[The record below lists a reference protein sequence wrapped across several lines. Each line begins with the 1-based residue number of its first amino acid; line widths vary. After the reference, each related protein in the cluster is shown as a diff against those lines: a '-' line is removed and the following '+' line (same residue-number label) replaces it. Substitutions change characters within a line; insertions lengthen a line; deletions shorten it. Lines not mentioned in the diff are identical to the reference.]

1 MALII
6 PPPPHPASAASAA
19 SSSAQPKIKAIKA
32 TSEHAVEDGV
42 QVSASRCDL
51 ARAHPRAP
59 TLQEPD
65 QELPQRRAGDSPKA
79 IEVTQKTAN
88 RNIFAVSL
96 PPGIAE
102 ACDKSLRAKAAAG
115 VKALGTSST

>member
-1 MALII
+1 MVPGSLYALKMA
-6 PPPPHPASAASAA
+6 AGD
-19 SSSAQPKIKAIKA
+19 A
-32 TSEHAVEDGV
+32 TSLGRILAHLHCKNQIKSFLNAV
-42 QVSASRCDL
+42 
-51 ARAHPRAP
+51 
-59 TLQEPD
+59 QEIR
-65 QELPQRRAGDSPKA
+65 QKR